1 MGHDIKNQSVCF
13 VHTFRADLGQVA
25 DASVYIIFDDT
36 DRKSTRLNSSHKD
49 ASRMPSSA

>member
-36 DRKSTRLNSSHKD
+36 FYRGH
-49 ASRMPSSA
+49 AFAFHG